1 MLGLGRL
8 RRSKKAPL
16 TVACPYCGRELPIV
30 PEAVSIPCSK
40 CSQRVDLEDL
50 EVVENISRDLMTGA
64 SVWVRAGATV
74 HGNIH
79 AAEISVMGHVK
90 GNLKAFR
97 IITLS
102 SSARII
108 GDISSPILEMEEGA
122 QVVGKVSISRKTS
135 ARK

>member
-8 RRSKKAPL
+8 RRSRKAPL

-64 SVWVRAGATV
+64 SVWVRPGATV
-74 HGNIH
+74 KGNIH
-79 AAEISVMGHVK
+79 AAEISVMGHVR
-90 GNLKAFR
+90 GNLKASR
-97 IITLS
+97 LITLS
-102 SSARII
+102 SSARIL

-122 QVVGKVSISRKTS
+122 HVVGKVAITRETRGK
-135 ARK
+135 